1 MEAKL
6 IIVKGKTNRA
16 EVALKLPGTIGRSRE
31 ADLTIAHPMISRQHC
46 QLFEVDGLVKIRD
59 LGSLNGTFIGEEQIK
74 EADLPP
80 HTEFCIGPLTFRV
93 EYEYVGPTAEA
104 PEFLAVPEPPPE
116 GLLPFEPDFLPA
128 AEESP
133 AVAPSVELPAPVAP
147 AGSPPPLPT
156 STSVPLVSFD
166 AGAPDLSGWSAA
178 VQRGQLDRP
187 PEELRPAAP
196 APSAKASEPLAEED
210 ESFIG
215 EFLVDELS
223 AETPPPP
230 AASEPTITEAPQAES
245 SVAAEP
251 LAFTEPPVELPA
263 IETPGEPPAAEVSA
277 ESAEESD
284 EPLLA
289 EPEPATQP
297 EGSETSTSE
306 AVEETLASQAED
318 EAAAKKSRWWPF
330 GRGKNKAKEEA
341 DTAARP
347 TAPAEPPSPPS
358 FEPAPDFLAVSD
370 SPQTQPDAPPL
381 PDEGP
386 STDDDALNQFFKG
399 LK

>member
-133 AVAPSVELPAPVAP
+133 AVAPSVELPPPVEP
-147 AGSPPPLPT
+147 AGSLPPLPT
-156 STSVPLVSFD
+156 SASVPLVSFD

-196 APSAKASEPLAEED
+196 APAPKTPEPLAKED

-223 AETPPPP
+223 AEPPPPP
-230 AASEPTITEAPQAES
+230 ASE
-245 SVAAEP
+245 
-251 LAFTEPPVELPA
+251 PA
-263 IETPGEPPAAEVSA
+263 IEIPDEPPAAEVSA
-277 ESAEESD
+277 ESAEELA

-297 EGSETSTSE
+297 EGGETSTSE
-306 AVEETLASQAED
+306 AAEETLASQAEG

-341 DTAARP
+341 DTAAQP

-358 FEPAPDFLAVSD
+358 VESAPDFLAVSD